1 MATENLFSLEQLI
14 FKIGSKMGVLTSVL
28 TKNGKTV
35 KENLQLIRF

>member
-28 TKNGKTV
+28 TKKWKNSKGKSPV
-35 KENLQLIRF
+35 D